1 MTSHDPLSP
10 PAAAPQRPAA
20 PAQSRTAPAL
30 APRFPKCLEE
40 LRAEL
45 LRAGVERMLAQA
57 LEVEAELHI
66 SRHRELRDASGRR
79 LVVRN
84 GYLPPRRIVCGAGSI
99 GVHQPRIHD
108 ARLDARGRRI
118 RFTSLVLPAY
128 ARKATCIARPAE
140 AVFFQGLATGDLS
153 GAFRAVFGAVV
164 DELPQSFLPR
174 LGEVWSA
181 DRERLSQRA
190 FDGGEHA
197 QLWADAVP
205 APPHEP
211 GDARGVGGAPSD
223 CLVLAATTPD
233 GVDVLDVRLGR
244 AQDAECWS
252 QLLAELADRG
262 LAVRFDRIH
271 ASAPEATRAAFAR
284 HPLRRIG

>member
-1 MTSHDPLSP
+1 M
-10 PAAAPQRPAA
+10 
-20 PAQSRTAPAL
+20 
-30 APRFPKCLEE
+30 
-40 LRAEL
+40 

-66 SRHRELRDASGRR
+66 SRHRDLRDASGKR

-108 ARLDARGRRI
+108 ARLDARGRRV
-118 RFTSLVLPAY
+118 RFASLVLPAY
-128 ARKATCIARPAE
+128 ARTATCIARPAE
-140 AVFFQGLATGDLS
+140 ADFFFGLATGDLS

-164 DELPQSFLPR
+164 EELPQSFLPR
-174 LGEVWSA
+174 LGEVWGA

-190 FDGGEHA
+190 FDGGAHA

-205 APPHEP
+205 APSYER
-211 GDARGVGGAPSD
+211 GDARGATSD

-252 QLLAELADRG
+252 ALLAELADRG
-262 LAVRFDRIH
+262 LALRFDRLH
-271 ASAPEATRAAFAR
+271 ASAPEATRTAFAR